1 MQSLALNAKKEVIFS
16 LVRALSFDRPVRYEV
31 YQDSINLNR
40 ETVRRSL
47 QKLAKEGRI
56 QGDGKGR
63 FWV

>member
-1 MQSLALNAKKEVIFS
+1 MNLVQKKEVIYGIVKAFNFS
-16 LVRALSFDRPVRYEV
+16 QPTRYEV
-31 YQDSINLNR
+31 YQDYIKLNR

-47 QKLAKEGRI
+47 QKLAKEGKI